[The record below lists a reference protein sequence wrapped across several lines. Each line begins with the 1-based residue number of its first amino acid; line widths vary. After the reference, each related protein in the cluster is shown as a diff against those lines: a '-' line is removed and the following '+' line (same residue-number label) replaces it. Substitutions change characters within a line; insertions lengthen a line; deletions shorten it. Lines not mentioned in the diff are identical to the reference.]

1 MIVGAVPRLLA
12 SDLDGTLIPPDQV
25 PERLR
30 ELQELRRDVEAMDLA
45 LAYVTGRRLPSAL
58 RGIERFGLPLP
69 EALACEVGTTVY
81 WRRDG
86 TYAPD
91 REYQD
96 ALAASPGFV
105 AAARVQAALADLEA
119 LRLQDP
125 ENQNA
130 FKVSYFLDAVPS
142 PELLDQIRTRL
153 ADEGR
158 VRLVAS
164 HDPINGVGFLDLLP
178 HAAGKANAVRCVTRK
193 LGMTDDDVVFAG
205 DSGNDTDALLSGVRA
220 VLVGNAP
227 ATLRSEVRA
236 SAESRGL
243 QDRVYFASSH
253 FAAGVLEGLHHFASG
268 AST

>member
-1 MIVGAVPRLLA
+1 MTVGAVPRLLA
-12 SDLDGTLIPPDQV
+12 SDLDGTLIPPNQA

-30 ELQELRRDVEAMDLA
+30 EIQDLRRALEAMNLS
-45 LAYVTGRRLPSAL
+45 LAYVTGRRLSSAL
-58 RGIERFGLPLP
+58 SGIERFGLPLP
-69 EALACEVGTTVY
+69 DALACDVGTTVY
-81 WRRDG
+81 WLRDG

-91 REYQD
+91 GEYQD
-96 ALAASPGFV
+96 TLAASPGFV
-105 AAARVQAALADLEA
+105 AAPRVQAALAHLEV
-119 LRLQDP
+119 LRLQEP

-142 PELLDQIRTRL
+142 PELLDEIRTRL

-158 VRLVAS
+158 VRAVAS
-164 HDPINGVGFLDLLP
+164 HDLIDGRGFLDLLP
-178 HAAGKANAVRCVTRK
+178 QAAGKANAVRCIIRK

-227 ATLRSEVRA
+227 AALRAEVRA
-236 SAESRGL
+236 SAESLGL
-243 QDRVYFASSH
+243 HDRVYFASSH

>member
-1 MIVGAVPRLLA
+1 VTVGVVPRLLA
-12 SDLDGTLIPPDQV
+12 SDLDGTVIPPDQA

-30 ELQELRRDVEAMDLA
+30 EVQALRHALEAMDLA

-58 RGIERFGLPLP
+58 TGIERFGLPLP
-69 EALACEVGTTVY
+69 DALACDVGTTVY

-96 ALAASPGFV
+96 TLAASPGFV
-105 AAARVQAALADLEA
+105 AAARVQAALASLKV
-119 LRLQDP
+119 LRLQEP
-125 ENQNA
+125 EAQNA
-130 FKVSYFLDAVPS
+130 FKVSYFLNAVPS
-142 PELLDQIRTRL
+142 ADLLDEIRTRL

-158 VRLVAS
+158 VRVVAS
-164 HDPINGVGFLDLLP
+164 HDPISSTGFLDLLP
-178 HAAGKANAVRCVTRK
+178 HAAGKANAIRCVTRQ

-205 DSGNDTDALLSGVRA
+205 DSGNDTDALLSGIRA

-227 ATLRSEVRA
+227 ATLRAEVRA

-243 QDRVYFASSH
+243 HDRVYFASSH
-253 FAAGVLEGLHHFASG
+253 FAAGVVEGLHHFASG